1 MDKLY
6 LQIISPKR
14 VLYDGDCTMLEYT
27 TSEGQVGILP
37 GHIAMTQIIEPGVL
51 TIYGEGEN
59 NIKKFAMHSGIVR
72 IMPDL
77 VTMLPE
83 VIECEDEIDVDRAKR
98 ALDRADKRLSEKAST
113 LDLDRARLAKRRA
126 ETRLKIASE

>member
-6 LQIISPKR
+6 LQIISPKK
-14 VLYDGDCTMLEYT
+14 VLYDGECSMLEYT

-51 TIYGEGEN
+51 TIYGDGEKN
-59 NIKKFAMHSGIVR
+59 TKVFAMHSGLVR

-77 VTMLPE
+77 VTILPE
-83 VIECEDEIDVDRAKR
+83 VIEAKNEIDVVRAQN
-98 ALDRADKRLSEKAST
+98 ALDRADKRLNEKSST
-113 LDLDRARLAKRRA
+113 LDLNRARLAKRRA
-126 ETRLKIASE
+126 ETRLKVANL